1 MSGASG
7 TPKAASNSTLR
18 VTLLLALLLLLIGA
32 AGAGATALLQHAIR
46 PPTSDD
52 IAQLVCTTYTTQNY
66 DPLLA
71 AIDPTPVPPA
81 ATDPFNATA
90 QATLR
95 KQLQSLD
102 AGPGFGPVTSC
113 SYSGP
118 VFADPS
124 KDKSPRRYLFTMQ
137 RAHHS
142 GPFTMPMIFTVQPDG
157 GWKISRGSDF
167 SGAG

>member
-1 MSGASG
+1 M
-7 TPKAASNSTLR
+7 
-18 VTLLLALLLLLIGA
+18 
-32 AGAGATALLQHAIR
+32 ALLQHAIR

-71 AIDPTPVPPA
+71 AIDPTAVPPA
-81 ATDPFNATA
+81 ATGPFDATA
-90 QATLR
+90 QNTLR
-95 KQLQSLD
+95 KTLQSLD
-102 AGPGFGPVTSC
+102 TGSGVVTSC

-124 KDKSPRRYLFTMQ
+124 NDKSQRRYIFTMQ
-137 RAHHS
+137 RAHHN
-142 GPFTMPMIFTVQPDG
+142 GPLTMPMIFTGQPDG
-157 GWKISRGSDF
+157 GWKILRGSDF

>member
-1 MSGASG
+1 MVVMLA
-7 TPKAASNSTLR
+7 
-18 VTLLLALLLLLIGA
+18 VLLLTDV
-32 AGAGATALLQHAIR
+32 GAGALTRLRLAIR

-81 ATDPFNATA
+81 ATGPFDATA
-90 QATLR
+90 QSTLR
-95 KQLQSLD
+95 KTLQSLD
-102 AGPGFGPVTSC
+102 TGSGVVTSC

-124 KDKSPRRYLFTMQ
+124 NDKSQRRYIFTMQ
-137 RAHHS
+137 RAHHN
-142 GPFTMPMIFTVQPDG
+142 GPLTMPMIFTVQSDG

-167 SGAG
+167 SGFTG

>member
-32 AGAGATALLQHAIR
+32 AGAGAMALLQHAIR

-71 AIDPTPVPPA
+71 AIDPTAVPPA
-81 ATDPFNATA
+81 ATGPFDATA
-90 QATLR
+90 QNTLR
-95 KQLQSLD
+95 KTLQSLD
-102 AGPGFGPVTSC
+102 TGSGVVTSC

-124 KDKSPRRYLFTMQ
+124 NDKSQRRYIFTMQ
-137 RAHHS
+137 RAHHN
-142 GPFTMPMIFTVQPDG
+142 GPLTMPMIFTVQPDG

>member
-1 MSGASG
+1 MGGVGA
-7 TPKAASNSTLR
+7 AAL
-18 VTLLLALLLLLIGA
+18 VVVMLAVLLLTDV
-32 AGAGATALLQHAIR
+32 GAGALTRLRLAIR

-71 AIDPTPVPPA
+71 VIDPTPVPPA
-81 ATDPFNATA
+81 ATGPFDATA
-90 QATLR
+90 QSTLR
-95 KQLQSLD
+95 KTLQSLD
-102 AGPGFGPVTSC
+102 TGSGVVTSC

-124 KDKSPRRYLFTMQ
+124 NDKSQRRYIFTMQ
-137 RAHHS
+137 RAHHN
-142 GPFTMPMIFTVQPDG
+142 GPLTMPMIFTVQSDG